1 MSFASTPS
9 IYVIGGSDSSGHVMG
24 TVEKYDTSTNTWETV
39 APMPTAR
46 HYLAAVGFHGSIY
59 AIGGI
64 TTGCPPIS
72 PSPVEKYDPSTNT
85 WGTGASMPTARYAF
99 GAVASHGFIYAIGG
113 GNCSVSFSTVE
124 KYNPSADKWTT
135 VAPMPTARVGLAAAT
150 DSHGSIYAIGG
161 NNGVSLNTVE
171 KYGPSNSWT
180 TVAPMPTARWGL
192 AAATGADGSI
202 YAMGGRDIDGNSL
215 NIVEKYNPSTNTWT
229 TVVPLPT
236 ARINL
241 AATVPD
247 AVTSNFA
254 SDASENDGAT
264 TDSATASSSTS
275 SPSNPTPGSFGDFTI
290 TQPKMVSYDGQELN
304 KIQVGQQVGVS
315 SVLTNHNFNEKK
327 FTYIVQ
333 VLNNKGQ
340 TEYLEGLSASM
351 VSGQSFTAVQAW
363 APQEPGKYTIQIFVW
378 SSLASP
384 IPITN
389 PIDSTITVV

>member
-1 MSFASTPS
+1 KITLTAITILIFSVGIISSATMSFASTPS

-150 DSHGSIYAIGG
+150 
-161 NNGVSLNTVE
+161 
-171 KYGPSNSWT
+171 
-180 TVAPMPTARWGL
+180 
-192 AAATGADGSI
+192 GADGSI

-247 AVTSNFA
+247 AVTS
-254 SDASENDGAT
+254 
-264 TDSATASSSTS
+264 
-275 SPSNPTPGSFGDFTI
+275 
-290 TQPKMVSYDGQELN
+290 
-304 KIQVGQQVGVS
+304 
-315 SVLTNHNFNEKK
+315 
-327 FTYIVQ
+327 
-333 VLNNKGQ
+333 
-340 TEYLEGLSASM
+340 
-351 VSGQSFTAVQAW
+351 
-363 APQEPGKYTIQIFVW
+363 
-378 SSLASP
+378 
-384 IPITN
+384 
-389 PIDSTITVV
+389 